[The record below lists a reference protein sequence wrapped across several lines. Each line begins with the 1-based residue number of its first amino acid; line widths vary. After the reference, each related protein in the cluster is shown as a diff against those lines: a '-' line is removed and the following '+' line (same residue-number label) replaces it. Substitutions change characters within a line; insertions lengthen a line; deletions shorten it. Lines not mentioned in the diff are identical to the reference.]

1 MIENYFCTSHSS
13 SYVLNIICDFHIY
26 KNVKEL
32 KRSRRLR
39 NGKVDLNIGNGVRVV
54 ALAVKTYY
62 LTFCNELILELDNC
76 YIIIVL
82 FRNIISI
89 FYLAL
94 NACNFIIEGKY
105 CSFHNNNAYYRL
117 GIFIN
122 DLYIFYLEMLLFNI
136 NSKKNKLYN
145 QYSSYL

>member
-1 MIENYFCTSHSS
+1 
-13 SYVLNIICDFHIY
+13 
-26 KNVKEL
+26 VKEL

-39 NGKVDLNIGNGVRVV
+39 NGKVDLNIGNGVKVV

-94 NACNFIIEGKY
+94 NAFNFIIDGKY
-105 CSFHNNNAYYRL
+105 CSSNNNNAYYRL
-117 GIFIN
+117 GIYIN
-122 DLYIFYLEMLLFNI
+122 DLYIVYLEMLLFNI

>member
-1 MIENYFCTSHSS
+1 
-13 SYVLNIICDFHIY
+13 
-26 KNVKEL
+26 VKEL

-117 GIFIN
+117 GIYIN

>member
-1 MIENYFCTSHSS
+1 M
-13 SYVLNIICDFHIY
+13 
-26 KNVKEL
+26 
-32 KRSRRLR
+32 
-39 NGKVDLNIGNGVRVV
+39 
-54 ALAVKTYY
+54 AVKTYY
-62 LTFCNELILELDNC
+62 LTFYNELILELDNC

-94 NACNFIIEGKY
+94 NAFNFIIEEKY